1 MKTRLIALFI
11 ITLCITGTN
20 AQGNLTLWYKSPA
33 KAWEEALPVGNGR
46 MGAMIFGNPQKER
59 IQFNEN
65 TLYSGEPE
73 TPKNINIVPD
83 LAHIRQLLNEGKNAE
98 AGTIMQEKW
107 IGRLNEAYQPFGD
120 LYIDFASKATVTDY
134 IHSLD
139 MENAVVTTS
148 YKQNGVKISREVFAS
163 YPAQAIVIHLKA
175 SKPVLSF
182 TAYLNSPHPVTNE
195 SDSQVVYLKG
205 QAPAH
210 AQRRDTEHMK
220 RFNTQHLHPE
230 YFNAAGHI
238 IQKKHVIYGN
248 EMDGKGTFFEA
259 CLLPSHKGGTLSISN
274 HQVTARNCSEVT
286 LMLYAATSYNG
297 PRKSP
302 SKEGKNPHQEIMS
315 FRKISEGENYQELKK
330 KHIIDYQSLFNRVSF
345 ILPAKK
351 LQKELP
357 TDERLKK
364 FKEEEDQAL
373 IAQLFQF
380 GRYLMIAGSR
390 GEGQPLNLQGLW
402 NDQVLPPW
410 NSGYTLNIN
419 LEMNYWPSEVTNLSE
434 LNAPLFRLIREVSET
449 GKETA
454 RIMYGANGWVLH
466 HNTDIWRITGAVDK
480 APSGLWPSGGAWL
493 CRHLWERYLYTG
505 DTEFLRSVYPILRES
520 GRFFDEIM
528 VKEPAHN
535 WLVVCPSNSP
545 ENVHSGSN
553 GKSTTAAGCTLD
565 NQLIFDLWTAIIAA
579 SDILDTDRAFAAR
592 LSQRLREMAP
602 MQVGRW
608 GQLQEWMFDWDD
620 PKDVHRHVSHLYGL
634 FPSNQISPYRS
645 PELFNAARTS
655 LIHRGDPSTG
665 WSMGWKVCLWA
676 RLLDGNHAYK
686 LITDQLTL
694 VRNEKKKG
702 GTYPNLFDAHPPF
715 QIDGNFGC
723 AAGIAEML
731 MQSHDGF
738 IYLLPALPTVWKDGT
753 VKGIIARGGF
763 ELELSW
769 KNGKVERL
777 VVKSHKGGNC
787 RLRSTS
793 PLTGKGLKRAKGEN
807 PNPLYAVPV
816 IAQPL
821 ISPKAK
827 LNKVEIAKTY
837 LYDLPTR
844 AGQEYTLIGN

>member
-419 LEMNYWPSEVTNLSE
+419 LEMNYWPAGVTNLSE
-434 LNAPLFRLIREVSET
+434 CHQPLFKLIEEIADK
-449 GKETA
+449 GKELA
-454 RIMYGANGWVLH
+454 RDMYGLNGWAIH
-466 HNTDIWRITGAVDK
+466 HNISIWREAY
-480 APSGLWPSGGAWL
+480 PSDGFVYWFFWNMSGPWL
-493 CRHLWERYLYTG
+493 CNHIWEHYLFTK
-505 DTEFLRSVYPILRES
+505 DVDFLKKYYPILKGSATFCSE
-520 GRFFDEIM
+520 
-528 VKEPAHN
+528 
-535 WLVVCPSNSP
+535 WLIENSKGELVTPVSTSP
-545 ENVHSGSN
+545 ENAYLMPDDTPASVCEGS
-553 GKSTTAAGCTLD
+553 TMD
-565 NQLIFDLWTAIIAA
+565 IAIIRSLFSNTHEA
-579 SDILDTDRAFAAR
+579 SKILQTDRDFR
-592 LSQRLREMAP
+592 SELIKKRSKLKGYQIGSR
-602 MQVGRW
+602 
-608 GQLQEWMFDWDD
+608 GQLLEWDKEYKESE
-620 PKDVHRHVSHLYGL
+620 PQHRHVSHLFGVYPGCDITD
-634 FPSNQISPYRS
+634 NT
-645 PELFNAARTS
+645 PELFKAARKS
-655 LIHRGDPSTG
+655 LNDRGNKTTG
-665 WSMGWKVCLWA
+665 WSMAWKISLWA
-676 RLLDGNHAYK
+676 RLYDSSNAYEA
-686 LITDQLTL
+686 LSNL
-694 VRNEKKKG
+694 VNYIDPHVKADNRGGLYRNLL
-702 GTYPNLFDAHPPF
+702 NALPF
-715 QIDGNFGC
+715 QIDGNFG
-723 AAGIAEML
+723 ATAGIAEML
-731 MQSHDGF
+731 LQSHNGN
-738 IYLLPALPTVWKDGT
+738 IHLLPALPPTWKEGSI
-753 VKGIIARGGF
+753 KGLKARGGF
-763 ELELSW
+763 TIDMEW
-769 KNGKVERL
+769 KEGKMTVA
-777 VVKSHKGGNC
+777 NI
-787 RLRSTS
+787 TS
-793 PLTGKGLKRAKGEN
+793 PYEQTIEIVYNNQIKKTHFNAGERKK
-807 PNPLYAVPV
+807 
-816 IAQPL
+816 
-821 ISPKAK
+821 ISF
-827 LNKVEIAKTY
+827 
-837 LYDLPTR
+837 
-844 AGQEYTLIGN
+844 

>member
-419 LEMNYWPSEVTNLSE
+419 LEMNYWPAGVTNLSE
-434 LNAPLFRLIREVSET
+434 CHQPLFKLIEEIADK
-449 GKETA
+449 GKELA
-454 RIMYGANGWVLH
+454 RDMYGLNGWAIH
-466 HNTDIWRITGAVDK
+466 HNISIWREAY
-480 APSGLWPSGGAWL
+480 PSDGFVYWFFWNMSGPWL
-493 CRHLWERYLYTG
+493 CNHIWEHYLFTK
-505 DTEFLRSVYPILRES
+505 DVDFLKKYYPILKGSATFCSE
-520 GRFFDEIM
+520 
-528 VKEPAHN
+528 
-535 WLVVCPSNSP
+535 WLIENSKGELVTPVSTSP
-545 ENVHSGSN
+545 ENAYLMPDDTPASVCEGS
-553 GKSTTAAGCTLD
+553 TMD
-565 NQLIFDLWTAIIAA
+565 IAIIRSLFSNTIEA
-579 SDILDTDRAFAAR
+579 SKILQTDRDFR
-592 LSQRLREMAP
+592 SELIKKRSKLKGYQI
-602 MQVGRW
+602 GSK
-608 GQLQEWMFDWDD
+608 GQLLEWDKEYK
-620 PKDVHRHVSHLYGL
+620 P
-634 FPSNQISPYRS
+634 QI
-645 PELFNAARTS
+645 
-655 LIHRGDPSTG
+655 
-665 WSMGWKVCLWA
+665 
-676 RLLDGNHAYK
+676 
-686 LITDQLTL
+686 
-694 VRNEKKKG
+694 RN
-702 GTYPNLFDAHPPF
+702 L
-715 QIDGNFGC
+715 
-723 AAGIAEML
+723 
-731 MQSHDGF
+731 
-738 IYLLPALPTVWKDGT
+738 
-753 VKGIIARGGF
+753 
-763 ELELSW
+763 
-769 KNGKVERL
+769 
-777 VVKSHKGGNC
+777 
-787 RLRSTS
+787 
-793 PLTGKGLKRAKGEN
+793 
-807 PNPLYAVPV
+807 
-816 IAQPL
+816 
-821 ISPKAK
+821 
-827 LNKVEIAKTY
+827 
-837 LYDLPTR
+837 
-844 AGQEYTLIGN
+844 

>member
-419 LEMNYWPSEVTNLSE
+419 LEMN
-434 LNAPLFRLIREVSET
+434 
-449 GKETA
+449 
-454 RIMYGANGWVLH
+454 
-466 HNTDIWRITGAVDK
+466 
-480 APSGLWPSGGAWL
+480 
-493 CRHLWERYLYTG
+493 
-505 DTEFLRSVYPILRES
+505 
-520 GRFFDEIM
+520 
-528 VKEPAHN
+528 
-535 WLVVCPSNSP
+535 
-545 ENVHSGSN
+545 
-553 GKSTTAAGCTLD
+553 
-565 NQLIFDLWTAIIAA
+565 
-579 SDILDTDRAFAAR
+579 
-592 LSQRLREMAP
+592 
-602 MQVGRW
+602 
-608 GQLQEWMFDWDD
+608 
-620 PKDVHRHVSHLYGL
+620 
-634 FPSNQISPYRS
+634 
-645 PELFNAARTS
+645 
-655 LIHRGDPSTG
+655 
-665 WSMGWKVCLWA
+665 
-676 RLLDGNHAYK
+676 
-686 LITDQLTL
+686 
-694 VRNEKKKG
+694 
-702 GTYPNLFDAHPPF
+702 
-715 QIDGNFGC
+715 
-723 AAGIAEML
+723 
-731 MQSHDGF
+731 
-738 IYLLPALPTVWKDGT
+738 
-753 VKGIIARGGF
+753 
-763 ELELSW
+763 
-769 KNGKVERL
+769 
-777 VVKSHKGGNC
+777 
-787 RLRSTS
+787 
-793 PLTGKGLKRAKGEN
+793 
-807 PNPLYAVPV
+807 
-816 IAQPL
+816 
-821 ISPKAK
+821 
-827 LNKVEIAKTY
+827 
-837 LYDLPTR
+837 
-844 AGQEYTLIGN
+844 

>member
-230 YFNAAGHI
+230 YFNATGHI

-419 LEMNYWPSEVTNLSE
+419 LEMNYWPAGVTNLSE
-434 LNAPLFRLIREVSET
+434 CHQPLFKLIEEIADK
-449 GKETA
+449 GKELA
-454 RIMYGANGWVLH
+454 RDMYGLNGWAIH
-466 HNTDIWRITGAVDK
+466 HNISIWREAY
-480 APSGLWPSGGAWL
+480 PSDGFVYWFFWNMSGPWL
-493 CRHLWERYLYTG
+493 CNHIWEHYLFTK
-505 DTEFLRSVYPILRES
+505 DVDFLKKYYPILKGSATFCSE
-520 GRFFDEIM
+520 
-528 VKEPAHN
+528 
-535 WLVVCPSNSP
+535 WLIENSKGELVTPVSTSP
-545 ENVHSGSN
+545 ENAYLMPDDTPASVCEGS
-553 GKSTTAAGCTLD
+553 TMD
-565 NQLIFDLWTAIIAA
+565 IAIIRSLFSNTIEA
-579 SDILDTDRAFAAR
+579 SKILQTDRDFR
-592 LSQRLREMAP
+592 SELIKKRSKLKGYQI
-602 MQVGRW
+602 GSK
-608 GQLQEWMFDWDD
+608 GQLLEWDKEYKESE
-620 PKDVHRHVSHLYGL
+620 PQHRHVSHL
-634 FPSNQISPYRS
+634 F
-645 PELFNAARTS
+645 
-655 LIHRGDPSTG
+655 GDVSG
-665 WSMGWKVCLWA
+665 M
-676 RLLDGNHAYK
+676 
-686 LITDQLTL
+686 
-694 VRNEKKKG
+694 
-702 GTYPNLFDAHPPF
+702 
-715 QIDGNFGC
+715 
-723 AAGIAEML
+723 
-731 MQSHDGF
+731 
-738 IYLLPALPTVWKDGT
+738 
-753 VKGIIARGGF
+753 
-763 ELELSW
+763 
-769 KNGKVERL
+769 
-777 VVKSHKGGNC
+777 
-787 RLRSTS
+787 
-793 PLTGKGLKRAKGEN
+793 
-807 PNPLYAVPV
+807 
-816 IAQPL
+816 
-821 ISPKAK
+821 
-827 LNKVEIAKTY
+827 
-837 LYDLPTR
+837 
-844 AGQEYTLIGN
+844 

>member
-120 LYIDFASKATVTDY
+120 LYIDFASKETVTDY

-419 LEMNYWPSEVTNLSE
+419 LEMNYWPAEVTNLSE
-434 LNAPLFRLIREVSET
+434 CHQPLFKLIEEIADK
-449 GKETA
+449 GKELA
-454 RIMYGANGWVLH
+454 RDMYGLNGWAIH
-466 HNTDIWRITGAVDK
+466 HNISIRREAY
-480 APSGLWPSGGAWL
+480 PSDGFVYWFFWNMSGPWL
-493 CRHLWERYLYTG
+493 CNHIWEHYLFTK
-505 DTEFLRSVYPILRES
+505 DVDFLKKYYPILKGSATFCSE
-520 GRFFDEIM
+520 
-528 VKEPAHN
+528 
-535 WLVVCPSNSP
+535 WLIENSKGELVTPVSTSP
-545 ENVHSGSN
+545 ENAYLMPDDTPASVCEGS
-553 GKSTTAAGCTLD
+553 TMD
-565 NQLIFDLWTAIIAA
+565 IAIIRSLFSNTIEA
-579 SDILDTDRAFAAR
+579 SKILQTDRDFR
-592 LSQRLREMAP
+592 SELIKKRSKLKGYQI
-602 MQVGRW
+602 GSK
-608 GQLQEWMFDWDD
+608 GQLLEWDKEYKESE
-620 PKDVHRHVSHLYGL
+620 PQHRHVSHLFGVYPGCDITD
-634 FPSNQISPYRS
+634 NT
-645 PELFNAARTS
+645 PELFKAARKS
-655 LIHRGDPSTG
+655 LNDRGNKTTG
-665 WSMGWKVCLWA
+665 WSMAWKISLWA
-676 RLLDGNHAYK
+676 RLYDSSNAYEA
-686 LITDQLTL
+686 LSNL
-694 VRNEKKKG
+694 VNYIDPHVKADNRGGLYRNLLNALPSKSMAISE
-702 GTYPNLFDAHPPF
+702 
-715 QIDGNFGC
+715 
-723 AAGIAEML
+723 
-731 MQSHDGF
+731 
-738 IYLLPALPTVWKDGT
+738 LLPALRKCY
-753 VKGIIARGGF
+753 
-763 ELELSW
+763 
-769 KNGKVERL
+769 
-777 VVKSHKGGNC
+777 C
-787 RLRSTS
+787 RVIMEIFICSRPS
-793 PLTGKGLKRAKGEN
+793 PLPGKKEA
-807 PNPLYAVPV
+807 
-816 IAQPL
+816 
-821 ISPKAK
+821 
-827 LNKVEIAKTY
+827 
-837 LYDLPTR
+837 
-844 AGQEYTLIGN
+844 